1 MARPPS
7 ITIHHVRE
15 VRDAIRIGLTQE
27 QAAAYIGVGE
37 RTFYRWM
44 RRGLREPDTIYG
56 QFRQAVKRGEAQS
69 VAYEMANIRRAARD
83 GDWKAS
89 AWLLERRHG
98 FTRTVAILN
107 RAKGEEDAQPIRS
120 VEEYRELVE
129 RVMTTGQ
136 IAALAPAGLIV
147 SEDE

>member
-1 MARPPS
+1 MARPTK
-7 ITIHHVRE
+7 ITVDHVRE
-15 VRDAIRIGLTQE
+15 VSQAIRIGLTQE
-27 QAAAYIGVGE
+27 QAAAYIGIAE
-37 RTFYRWM
+37 TTFYRWM
-44 RRGLREPDTIYG
+44 RRGVREPDTIYG
-56 QFRQAVKRGEAQS
+56 RFRQAVKRGEAQS
-69 VAYEMANIRRAARD
+69 VAFEMANIRRAARD

-107 RAKGEEDAQPIRS
+107 RAKGEEDAQPIRN
-120 VEEYRELVE
+120 VQEYRDLVE
-129 RVMTTGQ
+129 RVMSAGS

>member
-1 MARPPS
+1 MARPTK
-7 ITIHHVRE
+7 ITVDHVRE
-15 VRDAIRIGLTQE
+15 VSQAIRIGLTQE

-37 RTFYRWM
+37 STFYRWM
-44 RRGLREPDTIYG
+44 RRGVREPDTIYG

-69 VAYEMANIRRAARD
+69 VAFEMANIRRAARD

-107 RAKGEEDAQPIRS
+107 RAKGEEDAQPIRN
-120 VEEYRELVE
+120 VQEYRDLVE
-129 RVMTTGQ
+129 RVMSAGS

>member
-1 MARPPS
+1 
-7 ITIHHVRE
+7 
-15 VRDAIRIGLTQE
+15 
-27 QAAAYIGVGE
+27 
-37 RTFYRWM
+37 M

-69 VAYEMANIRRAARD
+69 VAYEMANIRRASRD

-107 RAKGEEDAQPIRS
+107 RAKGEEEAQPIRS
-120 VEEYRELVE
+120 VEEYRDLVE
-129 RVMTTGQ
+129 RVMSAGS